1 MDTITETIIFAELGA
16 MPKQIQLFD
25 ATLTN
30 QGETLLAICA
40 SVKGMK
46 TLLNLSFFY
55 IILELSRHNKK
66 PHLIW
71 M

>member
-1 MDTITETIIFAELGA
+1 MDTITETIIFAKLGA

-40 SVKGMK
+40 SVKGTK
-46 TLLNLSFFY
+46 TLLISFLFLY
-55 IILELSRHNKK
+55 HTRTFET
-66 PHLIW
+66 
-71 M
+71 